1 MSLRPAVE
9 PVARPT
15 AVAARPTTRS
25 LAVVLAAGQ
34 QQHEAA
40 TALSLFGKTDYLK
53 KFRNALMNSEDDK
66 RKDDKAKEAAA
77 KLTTEQIKELET
89 EFKKYEEAGWKEM
102 ADNTALE
109 GPDRDTWKGQ
119 VARLVAQRKVLR
131 AHYGLVA
138 LHTFA
143 QNGDGLVELPMRPDN
158 MGAMYHALSRW
169 PNMDF
174 TRGTEYQW
182 RKLRDI
188 RDYLDQVNDVLRR
201 KRRERG

>member
-9 PVARPT
+9 PEARPT

-25 LAVVLAAGQ
+25 LAVVLAAGR

-40 TALSLFGKTDYLK
+40 TSLSLFGKTDYLK
-53 KFRNALMNSEDDK
+53 KFRDALMNSEDDTK
-66 RKDDKAKEAAA
+66 KDSKAKEAAA
-77 KLTTEQIKELET
+77 KLTTEQIKELEA

-143 QNGDGLVELPMRPDN
+143 QNGDDLVELPMRPDN

-182 RKLRDI
+182 RKLRDL